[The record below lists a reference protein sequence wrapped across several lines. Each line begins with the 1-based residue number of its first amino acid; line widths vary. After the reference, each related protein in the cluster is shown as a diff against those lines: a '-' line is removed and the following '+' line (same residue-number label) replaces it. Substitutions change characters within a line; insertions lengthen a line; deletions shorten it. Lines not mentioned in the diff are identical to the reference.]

1 MLGKTVTVFQII
13 TLVSVLHFPRMTTP
27 LIAMIGLLSA
37 ISIVDYT
44 RALERERVRARQAAQ

>member
-1 MLGKTVTVFQII
+1 
-13 TLVSVLHFPRMTTP
+13 MTTP